1 MAHFKNQRHSLV
13 VLTIEVMDAE
23 KYNLT
28 FQEHGALTFLL
39 DKFYYFTHY
48 MCRFGKLMPDPE
60 MMRRVLNAW

>member
-1 MAHFKNQRHSLV
+1 
-13 VLTIEVMDAE
+13 VMDAE